1 MTSRSRRSFVA
12 GGATL
17 AALPLLARAQAF
29 PTKPLKLVVPFA
41 AGGSADF
48 IARVVTQGMA
58 AQLGQPVVVENR
70 GGAGGLVGIDAVA
83 KSAPDGHTLCLG
95 NATGLSA
102 AQYMTDRMPFDPERD
117 LAYLTMVV
125 RVPEVLVVNSKLG
138 LNNVAAL
145 VAHAKANPGK
155 LNYGSAGASSIIRL
169 ACELFKVE
177 AGVDIVHVPY
187 KGVGP
192 AVVDLLAG
200 QVQMTI
206 ADITAVLQHIRSGAL
221 KALAITSGKR
231 IALLPDVPT
240 TAEAGYP
247 KVLSDNWFGLVAPA
261 ATPPEIQRRLNAAT
275 VAALQSP
282 EVAQQLSAQGALP
295 APTTMEEFR
304 AAHRDE
310 KAKWAPIVKANNIR
324 LE

>member
-1 MTSRSRRSFVA
+1 MTSRSRRGFVA

-17 AALPLLARAQAF
+17 AALPHLARAQAF
-29 PTKPLKLVVPFA
+29 PSKPLKLVVPFA

-102 AQYMTDRMPFDPERD
+102 AQYMTDRMPFDPDRD

-145 VAHAKANPGK
+145 VAYAKANPGK

-192 AVVDLLAG
+192 AVIDLLAG

-221 KALAITSGKR
+221 KALAITSAKR

-282 EVAQQLSAQGALP
+282 EVVQQLSAQGALP
-295 APTTMEEFR
+295 APTSMEEFR

-310 KAKWAPIVKANNIR
+310 KAKWAPIVKANNIK